1 MLTANHLEESM
12 ISLDLGSHFGN
23 SDGVMNQT
31 DLEELERR
39 KSAVK
44 KALFDAMKAS
54 FGSLQEKL
62 KEHGESLA
70 EIRGS
75 TAKKR
80 RSTPPPSGDPTP
92 PAPG

>member
-12 ISLDLGSHFGN
+12 ISLDLGSDFDN
-23 SDGVMNQT
+23 SDGVMNQA

-62 KEHGESLA
+62 KEHRDLLA
-70 EIRGS
+70 EIR
-75 TAKKR
+75 
-80 RSTPPPSGDPTP
+80 
-92 PAPG
+92 